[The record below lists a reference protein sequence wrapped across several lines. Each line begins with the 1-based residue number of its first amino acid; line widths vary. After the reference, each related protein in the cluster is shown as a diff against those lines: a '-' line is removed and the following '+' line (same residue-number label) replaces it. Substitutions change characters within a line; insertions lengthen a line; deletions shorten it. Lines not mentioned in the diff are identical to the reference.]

1 MNKILS
7 TISIDDEALNPLRD
21 YFFNNYRGEK
31 FEIILKGEFYIEYK
45 LCDKVQKFYVKQEES
60 LTKISLA
67 TDNISNGIILMIHN
81 N

>member
-45 LCDKVQKFYVKQEES
+45 FY
-60 LTKISLA
+60 IS
-67 TDNISNGIILMIHN
+67 I
-81 N
+81 

>member
-45 LCDKVQKFYVKQEES
+45 LCDKVQK
-60 LTKISLA
+60 IS
-67 TDNISNGIILMIHN
+67 I
-81 N
+81 